1 MILSISYTENTQSK
15 QVTQQLHVLQNLLP
29 ATDPVLGP
37 WRPLL
42 RADKIAKSWLF
53 NQMKEKTSHSLAS
66 WESVRCSLWK
76 HGNKTVAYLC
86 KRHKPATLFVT
97 EILGALLLI
106 LSYSAFSFT
115 AYKGFFPSCKCSA
128 SFRDPSCLKVFQ
140 EPSLSCVREL
150 TSFWGSIYLWRLM
163 HLPLV
168 TPSKVRC
175 QWKVSWV
182 N

>member
-1 MILSISYTENTQSK
+1 MILSISYTENTKSK
-15 QVTQQLHVLQNLLP
+15 QVTQQLHVLQNLFP

-42 RADKIAKSWLF
+42 RADKIATWLF
-53 NQMKEKTSHSLAS
+53 NQRKEKTSHSLAS

-86 KRHKPATLFVT
+86 KRHMPVTLFVT
-97 EILGALLLI
+97 EILGALLFI

-115 AYKGFFPSCKCSA
+115 AYKGFF
-128 SFRDPSCLKVFQ
+128 FLLQVFSLLPRPFLSQ
-140 EPSLSCVREL
+140 SLPEPSLSCVREL
-150 TSFWGSIYLWRLM
+150 TSCWGSIYLWRLM
-163 HLPLV
+163 RLPLV